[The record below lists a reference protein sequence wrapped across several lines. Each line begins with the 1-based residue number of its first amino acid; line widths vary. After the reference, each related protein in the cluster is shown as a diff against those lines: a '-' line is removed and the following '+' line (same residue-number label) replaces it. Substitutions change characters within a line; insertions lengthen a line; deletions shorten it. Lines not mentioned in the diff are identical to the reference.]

1 MTDPRP
7 RPSRG
12 TTPRTHVLAVAVAVA
27 VAGAL
32 APLALTVP
40 AAHAATAAAPYD
52 FNGDGRADLAIG
64 APDAT
69 VGGRSKA
76 GAVSVVYGGSAGLKT
91 ATRTLITQNTPGV
104 PGTAEAGDA
113 FGSAVASA
121 DLNKDGYADL
131 LVGAPG
137 EDVDGD
143 TDGGT
148 VVVVWGARSG
158 LSGSRTVVN
167 YWKEGTDRYGQALA
181 VGDLD
186 GDGDLDVVI
195 GSTGSG
201 ALNLVNGPVTR
212 SGSFQGGSGAGF
224 PAPYSPSYGV
234 TSVSAG
240 RISPAWPTSLVVHGR
255 QPRTG
260 AAVTRLVT
268 DPSLGNYTDWWQ
280 ELPAGTVS
288 AIGDIDKDGYADIA
302 VGAPAEPSADPA
314 GAKGGKVTVVYG
326 GPGGADTSRAP
337 LVLGQDTPGVPG
349 AAETGDAFGSS
360 VFLGDVDGDGFEDL
374 ATGAPGEDSG
384 AGSVTLLRGTAS
396 GLTTRGAVSYTQ
408 NTAGVPGAAEK
419 GDRFGARVLLADHS
433 GDRRAELT
441 VAGPGENAGDGAVW
455 SLRGASAGPT
465 TTGALS
471 FGPSATG
478 VSTAGTP
485 RYGSVLNN

>member
-1 MTDPRP
+1 M
-7 RPSRG
+7 
-12 TTPRTHVLAVAVAVA
+12 RTRVLAAV

-32 APLALTVP
+32 APLTLTVP
-40 AAHAATAAAPYD
+40 AAHATAAAVPYD

-69 VGGRSKA
+69 VGGQSKA
-76 GAVSVVYGGSAGLKT
+76 GAVSVVYGSSTGLRT
-91 ATRTLITQNTPGV
+91 ATRTLVTQNTAGV

-143 TDGGT
+143 TNGGT
-148 VVVVWGARSG
+148 VVAVWGSPSG
-158 LSGSRTVVN
+158 LSGARTVVN
-167 YWKEGTDRYGQALA
+167 YGESETDRYGQALA

-186 GDGDLDVVI
+186 GDGDLDIVI

-201 ALNLVNGPVTR
+201 ALSFVNGPVTR
-212 SGSFQGGSGAGF
+212 SGSFQGGSGSGF
-224 PAPYSPSYGV
+224 PAPYSASYGV
-234 TSVSAG
+234 TSVTAG
-240 RISPAWPTSLVVHGR
+240 RISPAWSTSLVVHGR
-255 QPRTG
+255 QSRTG
-260 AAVTRLVT
+260 TAVTHLVT
-268 DPSLGNYTDWWQ
+268 DPSIGNYADWLQ

-302 VGAPAEPSADPA
+302 IGNPAETSADPA

-326 GPGGADTSRAP
+326 GPGGKDGSRAP

-349 AAETGDAFGSS
+349 TAEAGDAFGSS
-360 VFLGDVDGDGFEDL
+360 VFLGDVDGDGFKDL
-374 ATGAPGEDSG
+374 AIGAPGENLG
-384 AGSVTLLRGTAS
+384 AGSVTVLRGTAS
-396 GLTTRGAVSYTQ
+396 GLTTQGATSYTQ
-408 NTAGVPGAAEK
+408 NTAGVPGTAEK
-419 GDRFGARVLLADHS
+419 GDRFGARVSLADHS

-441 VAGPGENAGDGAVW
+441 VGGPGENTGDGAVW

-465 TTGALS
+465 TAGALS

-478 VSTAGTP
+478 ISTAGTP